1 MSLLTTAPPRRAT
14 ARIDAAPGVD
24 APQRREQRPPLRLVP
39 PPEPARRR
47 RRVGLVGTVALGV
60 VLLGIFALAVVHALV
75 VQAQFEL
82 DRIDQQVADRRGEL
96 DALRLEVAQL
106 ESPQSIADAAADLG
120 MVTPP
125 DRVWLEP
132 VGS

>member
-1 MSLLTTAPPRRAT
+1 MSLLTTAPPRRA
-14 ARIDAAPGVD
+14 AVRPHV
-24 APQRREQRPPLRLVP
+24 APQPQREQRPPLRLVP

-47 RRVGLVGTVALGV
+47 RRVGLVGTLALAVALV
-60 VLLGIFALAVVHALV
+60 GIFALAAVHTLV

-82 DRIDQQVADRRGEL
+82 DRIDQQVVERRGEL
-96 DALRLEVAQL
+96 DALRLEVARL